1 MLSILGFIQQKEEWV
16 SVFKATKQPDVIASG
31 SNGMTLTVDVTFG
44 REDVEEWITNLE
56 KPYPLIFLD
65 ADWIDR
71 SPSIVKTIRTKK
83 IPTGLLGS
91 EGKMYEESP
100 NLLIKEMK
108 VFEEAFGV
116 APLWFRTVDYEFP
129 NELKQYVWDQ
139 EMNMVSASV
148 FWSKGKLP
156 KVNDGDIVSLP
167 LHQKDRVSFE
177 KINELQKAY
186 PFQTIEETLF
196 AFKTETK
203 TFP

>member
-91 EGKMYEESP
+91 EGKVYEESP

-167 LHQKDRVSFE
+167 LHQKDRVSF
-177 KINELQKAY
+177 KKLNELQKAY

>member
-44 REDVEEWITNLE
+44 REDVEEWITKLE

-91 EGKMYEESP
+91 EGKVYEESP

-167 LHQKDRVSFE
+167 LHQKDRVSF
-177 KINELQKAY
+177 KKLNELQKAY